1 MRDVR
6 TLNAIHFLS
15 RKVQAELILPEGSR
29 PCAVSTCS
37 GSIRSLLREPLR
49 FHYGASAPSG
59 TRERQRASGRY
70 ASDHWA
76 SLREPLRFH

>member
-29 PCAVSTCS
+29 PCANTCS
-37 GSIRSLLREPLR
+37 GSFVAVRRK
-49 FHYGASAPSG
+49 PSG